1 MVRAIVIIA
10 GLGFLVSGAI
20 AELDLTPVDSFYEV
34 EGVRVPNVTFRD
46 GSRDVTYTP
55 PPGWILCGRG
65 NAITLTPPNSI
76 QAGARVQAIP
86 ARNPLP
92 ATAGNLKAYTELALE
107 LAPREAAN
115 VEVVETVI
123 SPLGVSGR
131 PLVEATLSY
140 VFFGQQFRTTIFF
153 LPREKEQV
161 RFQFSS
167 RAADFP
173 PLFKAFRTSLYS
185 MQGL

>member
-10 GLGFLVSGAI
+10 GFALLVSDAR

-34 EGVRVPNVTFRD
+34 EGIRVPNVTFRD
-46 GSRDVTYTP
+46 GARDVTYTP
-55 PPGWILCGRG
+55 PPTWILCGRG
-65 NAITLTPPNSI
+65 KAITLTPPNSI
-76 QAGARVQAIP
+76 QAGAVVQAIP
-86 ARNPLP
+86 AKYLLA
-92 ATAGNLKAYTELALE
+92 ATPENLKAYTELALE
-107 LAPREAAN
+107 LVPREAAN

-123 SPLGVSGR
+123 CPLRISGR
-131 PLVEATLSY
+131 PLVEATLNY
-140 VFFGQQFRTTIFF
+140 VFFGQQFRMTIFF

-161 RFQFSS
+161 RIQFSS
-167 RAADFP
+167 RASDFP

>member
-10 GLGFLVSGAI
+10 GLGLLVSDAC

-34 EGVRVPNVTFRD
+34 EGIRVPNVTFRN
-46 GSRDVTYTP
+46 GAKDVTYTP
-55 PPGWILCGRG
+55 PPRWALCGRG
-65 NAITLTPPNSI
+65 KKLTLTPPNTI
-76 QAGARVQAIP
+76 QAGATMQAITAKNAP
-86 ARNPLP
+86 P
-92 ATAGNLKAYTELALE
+92 ATPENLKAYSELALE
-107 LAPREAAN
+107 LVPREAAN

-123 SPLGVSGR
+123 CPLRISGQ
-131 PLVEATLSY
+131 PLVEATLNY
-140 VFFGQQFRTTIFF
+140 VFFGQQFRMNVLF
-153 LPREKEQV
+153 LSREKEQM

-173 PLFKAFRTSLYS
+173 PLLKTFRTSLYS